1 MMDADMRSVDLR
13 STMDIQ
19 ITALEWMPFE
29 GGYLKYYPDT
39 DEDVYLEQAKD
50 GTLAVTPEKYRERVM
65 SEFDYPLDQVYSGDN
80 KLLLRLKEFYRHC
93 WVLKLQ
99 DPYISLI
106 ITILT
111 QNKTADS
118 ARKTF
123 YRLQH
128 RYKGIDVYKMA
139 SADRKEL
146 EGLIRTSGPY
156 KVDFIIRCSQEIID
170 RYGGSIEW
178 MRAAPTAEA
187 REALMSLYGVGPKTA
202 DCVLL
207 FSLGHSVVAVDTHIC
222 RVSERTGLSLAVGD
236 SEAAKRKVKEDLERK
251 HRIPGMAH
259 LLIINLGRD
268 FCKAV
273 LPLHHICP
281 VEDICP
287 KRGFRKEKGLIE
299 E

>member
-1 MMDADMRSVDLR
+1 MDTVTDIDLR

-29 GGYLKYYPDT
+29 NGYLKYYPDE
-39 DEDVYLEQAKD
+39 DKDVYLEQCPD
-50 GTLAVTPEKYRERVM
+50 GSLQVSPERYRGRVM
-65 SEFDYPLDQVYSGDN
+65 AEFDYPLDRVYDGDN
-80 KLLLRLKEFYRHC
+80 ETLLRLKEFYKNC

-106 ITILT
+106 VTILT

-128 RYKGIDVYKMA
+128 RYKGIDVHKMA
-139 SADRKEL
+139 AADKHEL
-146 EGLIRTSGPY
+146 EELIRTSGPY
-156 KVDFIIRCSQEIID
+156 KADFIIRCSREIID

-178 MRAAPTAEA
+178 MRTVPTREA
-187 REALMSLYGVGPKTA
+187 REALLGLYGVGPKTA

-207 FSLGHSVVAVDTHIC
+207 FSLGHNVTPVDTHIC
-222 RVSERTGLSLAVGD
+222 RVSERTGLSMATGD
-236 SEAAKRKVKEDLERK
+236 TEAAKRKVKEDLEQRR
-251 HRIPGMAH
+251 RIPGMAH

-268 FCKAV
+268 YCHAV
-273 LPLHHICP
+273 LPQHHCCP
-281 VEDICP
+281 VDDICP
-287 KRGFRKEKGLIE
+287 KRGIRKEKKLTEG
-299 E
+299 

>member
-1 MMDADMRSVDLR
+1 MMDTAIDIDLR

-19 ITALEWMPFE
+19 ITALEWMPVE
-29 GGYLKYYPDT
+29 NGYLKYYPD
-39 DEDVYLEQAKD
+39 EDRDVFLEQCPD
-50 GTLAVTPEKYRERVM
+50 GTLKISPERYSERVIA
-65 SEFDYPLDQVYSGDN
+65 EFDYPLSEVYSGDN
-80 KLLLRLKEFYRHC
+80 KILLRLKEFYKNS

-118 ARKTF
+118 ARRTF

-139 SADRKEL
+139 SADKREL
-146 EGLIRTSGPY
+146 EELIRTSGPY
-156 KVDFIIRCSQEIID
+156 KAEFIIRCSKEIIE

-178 MRAAPTAEA
+178 MRNAPTREA
-187 REALMSLYGVGPKTA
+187 REALLGLYGVGPKTA

-207 FSLGHSVVAVDTHIC
+207 FGLGHSVVPVDTHIC
-222 RVSERTGLSLAVGD
+222 RVSERTGLSMATGD
-236 SEAAKRKVKEDLERK
+236 TEAARRKVKEDLEQRR
-251 HRIPGMAH
+251 RIPGMAH

-268 FCKAV
+268 YCHAV
-273 LPLHHICP
+273 LPQHHCCP
-281 VEDICP
+281 VEALCP
-287 KRGFRKEKGLIE
+287 KRGIRKEKKPIGV
-299 E
+299 